1 MAEVNTTALGIDAL
15 LVLQRSDV
23 NHLATEPERWA
34 GVPLLF
40 IDPGT
45 MDAAIQAGF
54 GHYALRRLQLD
65 RDLPARVYSEALTRA
80 SALDQAL
87 TRERRA
93 LWSTGPGDHTPY
105 SGWDQMLLYMSLQR
119 AFMARALGECVA
131 AQFPEGRLGLLRPDP
146 AQLMNFDGMLSAEMA
161 AVDPQ
166 RFVFV
171 GRYEAVRFHDA
182 QMTRLAWHTEGL
194 RQCVLEQGGV
204 DGVAHI
210 PTCFYDARTFAEQI
224 RAAHPR
230 LLDLPGTY
238 CDIALSPRRPQFM
251 RVADTPANTFEGS
264 PLRYRERALAV
275 YREHLA
281 GWMPSR
287 AALEQQAQLW
297 AERSHQQAL
306 NHLGLVRA
314 LEGQTP
320 RFIVADHDTGQNG
333 PIYSAAARLGSP
345 ITVLPHSGY
354 ATSMLPHARQVTAVE
369 SVGFGAAV
377 RSVLGQP
384 ITVRPVRYRA
394 VPPAPPARP
403 AARRVCLLLNTMLS
417 EGISHVDF
425 FPLVAFYKR
434 LAVLCTAHGAELQ
447 VRLKPST
454 PALTVVAAAFGQPA
468 AWFQQAFAKPIAQA
482 ADEADLAIAYGEPTS
497 GIASFLDADSLV
509 LHVSEQDWPAD
520 TLITPP
526 YMRDGLLPSLHG
538 DAALAEVH
546 RLLADAAL
554 YQARQQRQSQA
565 YAARTAGAFATLF
578 D

>member
-1 MAEVNTTALGIDAL
+1 MSQIDAL

-23 NHLATEPERWA
+23 NHLATQRERWA

-45 MDAAIQAGF
+45 LDAAIQAGF
-54 GHYALRRLQLD
+54 GDYALRRLQLD

-80 SALDQAL
+80 SLLDQAL
-87 TRERRA
+87 SRERRA
-93 LWSTGPGDHTPY
+93 LWASGPGDDTPFT
-105 SGWDQMLLYMSLQR
+105 GWDQMLLYMSLQR
-119 AFMARALGECVA
+119 GFMARALGECVA
-131 AQFPEGRLGLLRPDP
+131 AQFPEARLGLLRPDN
-146 AQLMNFDGMLSAEMA
+146 AQLMNFDGLLSAEMA

-166 RFVFV
+166 RFAFV
-171 GRYEAVRFHDA
+171 GRYEGVRFYDR
-182 QMTRLAWHTEGL
+182 QMTQLAWHTESL
-194 RQCVLEQGGV
+194 RSLATEQGGV
-204 DGVAHI
+204 DAVVHI

-224 RAAHPR
+224 RQAHPR

-238 CDIALSPRRPQFM
+238 CDIAIAPQRPRFM
-251 RVADTPANTFEGS
+251 RVADMPPHAFDGS
-264 PLRYRERALAV
+264 PLRYRERALAI

-314 LEGQTP
+314 LEGQAP

-333 PIYSAAARLGSP
+333 AIYSAAARLGAP

-354 ATSMLPHARQVTAVE
+354 ATSMLPHARRVQAVE
-369 SVGFGAAV
+369 AAGFGAAV

-384 ITVRPVRYRA
+384 IPVRPVRYRA
-394 VPPAPPARP
+394 TPEAQPRD

-425 FPLVAFYKR
+425 FPLVQFYKR
-434 LAVLCTAHGAELQ
+434 LAALCEAHGAELQ

-454 PALTVVAAAFGQPA
+454 PALNVVAAAFGRPA
-468 AWFQQAFAKPIAQA
+468 AWFQQCFGRPIDQA
-482 ADEADLAIAYGEPTS
+482 AIEADLTIAYGEPTS
-497 GIASFLDADSLV
+497 GIASFLEAGSLV

-538 DAALAEVH
+538 EPALAEVAA
-546 RLLADAAL
+546 LLADAPA
-554 YQARQQRQSQA
+554 YRARQQRQA
-565 YAARTAGAFATLF
+565 AAVAARSEGAFATLF